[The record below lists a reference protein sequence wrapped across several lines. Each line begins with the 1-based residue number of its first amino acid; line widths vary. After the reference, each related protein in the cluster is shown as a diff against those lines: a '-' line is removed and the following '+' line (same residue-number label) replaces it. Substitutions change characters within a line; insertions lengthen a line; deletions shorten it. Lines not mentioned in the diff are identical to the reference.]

1 MAILTSISG
10 ALEDPSVGQHHP
22 SRKSQIFYDNM
33 PTSPA
38 GAYSSSS
45 HTSNAHSSSTHST
58 VHTTRSTPYL
68 DTSPTEALRDM
79 LRQCGE
85 SEEDLHAFAARAMRD
100 NTRETESAPPSLL
113 LSPQKSKED
122 LDEFSALYASS
133 SMTSSM
139 SSSAY
144 GAGRAEVADVS
155 VSSQHCINHESV
167 NETWSQIVSA
177 ADNNVNGD
185 YIDLI
190 PFMDEEGQNSSLE
203 MECPT
208 TNGSQISISQLST
221 VASSGYQSF
230 GYSQSSS
237 PVEPGSSNTGETT
250 REVTRSPVIHYPM
263 QPLSFSNPLYRH
275 QQLSQHQLRH
285 HQHHRPQHYSHH
297 PQHTAQEPLR
307 TKDDSSGS
315 LSSGDEVSTV
325 KQSSP
330 VRSDRG
336 KSASSSID
344 PLRKL
349 SQLSSSSDSN
359 ESLNDHSYLGAQQ
372 DKTAAVSGG
381 AGGGG
386 EGGVAGGVRFSLGPR
401 GTSPAQAQS
410 SPRVERTNSHGP
422 PPEVPPRPDRLLTK
436 LSALPAASDSETPP
450 VVPPRPE
457 RTSSYCDP
465 SSSEQRNL
473 GMRPYHLSHSM
484 DFGCLQRQQADQLRR
499 TATDSVIAKT
509 STPVHMNSGSSSSSQ
524 MFSREDSFSSVHS
537 SQSHGSLN
545 SRRLSPQSQV
555 HMGISS
561 VQRKLQEQERTKQE
575 VRRTVISLDI
585 FLTQVTAMTI
595 IRWQKCFFK
604 ICQSP

>member
-1 MAILTSISG
+1 
-10 ALEDPSVGQHHP
+10 
-22 SRKSQIFYDNM
+22 
-33 PTSPA
+33 
-38 GAYSSSS
+38 
-45 HTSNAHSSSTHST
+45 
-58 VHTTRSTPYL
+58 
-68 DTSPTEALRDM
+68 M

-139 SSSAY
+139 SSSTY
-144 GAGRAEVADVS
+144 GASRAEVADVS
-155 VSSQHCINHESV
+155 VSSQRCIDHESV
-167 NETWSQIVSA
+167 NETWSQIVNA

-237 PVEPGSSNTGETT
+237 PVEAGNQTTEMT
-250 REVTRSPVIHYPM
+250 RELTKSPVIHYPM

-275 QQLSQHQLRH
+275 QQLSQHQHRH
-285 HQHHRPQHYSHH
+285 HQHHRVQLYHH
-297 PQHTAQEPLR
+297 PQHVSQEPLR
-307 TKDDSSGS
+307 TKDDSSSS

-330 VRSDRG
+330 VKSDRG
-336 KSASSSID
+336 KSSSSID

-349 SQLSSSSDSN
+349 SQLSSSSGSN
-359 ESLNDHSYLGAQQ
+359 ESLNDRSYHGVQQ
-372 DKTAAVSGG
+372 DKTPAVSGG
-381 AGGGG
+381 DGGL
-386 EGGVAGGVRFSLGPR
+386 AGGVRFSLGPR

-436 LSALPAASDSETPP
+436 LSALPTASDSETPP

-465 SSSEQRNL
+465 SSSEPRNL
-473 GMRPYHLSHSM
+473 GMRPYQLSHSM
-484 DFGCLQRQQADQLRR
+484 DFGCLQRQQAEQLRR

-509 STPVHMNSGSSSSSQ
+509 STPVHMNSGSSSSSH

-537 SQSHGSLN
+537 SQSHSSLN

-575 VRRTVISLDI
+575 VRSESTGGSLS
-585 FLTQVTAMTI
+585 LSLCLSSVHAWQYVYHHVT
-595 IRWQKCFFK
+595 F
-604 ICQSP
+604 